1 MFAYT
6 AVVDVGRYEA
16 WQEACV
22 ESNKMVYSSGMQ
34 DIEAAMLKALSQI
47 GTPEEAQLS
56 ALQRRGRS
64 LPAEIH
70 VPGSSVLPAPTT
82 SKSPTFRAERTP
94 EARAR
99 RASMSFAPP
108 PHAKMVSPLYGPA
121 TNLVFPTDTLEEA
134 GPASRSPKLKQA
146 TDGNVFSKSDNA
158 WETIGGRFRKV
169 QQEVVERLVQENAD
183 PDLLERNP
191 GLLRLFASGRAA
203 AKDKM
208 TAPKLPESKL
218 SAAAQLAAVSALR
231 RRKMSEMLRAP
242 SSGQVKEVGNAR
254 TGKASGGF
262 GRTASQPESQDRPRT
277 RASRPPPPGWVIQRR
292 TSL

>member
-1 MFAYT
+1 MFACT
-6 AVVDVGRYEA
+6 AVVDAGRYEA

-47 GTPEEAQLS
+47 GTPEEVQLP

-70 VPGSSVLPAPTT
+70 LPGSSVLPAHK
-82 SKSPTFRAERTP
+82 SKSPTFRAERTL

-121 TNLVFPTDTLEEA
+121 TNLLFQTDALEEA

-146 TDGNVFSKSDNA
+146 PDGNVFSKSDNA

-208 TAPKLPESKL
+208 AAPHKLPESKL
-218 SAAAQLAAVSALR
+218 SAAAQLAAVSAQR
-231 RRKMSEMLRAP
+231 SRKMSDVLRTP
-242 SSGQVKEVGNAR
+242 SSGQVKEVVNAR
-254 TGKASGGF
+254 PGKASGGF
-262 GRTASQPESQDRPRT
+262 GRTESQGVRPRA
-277 RASRPPPPGWVIQRR
+277 RASRLPPPGWGAIQRR
-292 TSL
+292 PSV